1 LPLDLARVLSW
12 PHLNEKKLLIVGPR
26 FEFDLLYL
34 RGLGFNKKNI
44 HSIDLFSYSP
54 LIEVNDAH
62 DIKAPDDSFDLI
74 ILSWVLVYSF
84 NQEKMLKE
92 IRSKISDKGKVI
104 ITGDYSNINNLD
116 NGDNDYVLNSDY
128 IWNKWNNSDDKI
140 LAKLD
145 GQNLDSVP
153 SEITLLALEVH
164 KSQGT
169 NSK

>member
-1 LPLDLARVLSW
+1 
-12 PHLNEKKLLIVGPR
+12 
-26 FEFDLLYL
+26 
-34 RGLGFNKKNI
+34 
-44 HSIDLFSYSP
+44 
-54 LIEVNDAH
+54 
-62 DIKAPDDSFDLI
+62 
-74 ILSWVLVYSF
+74 
-84 NQEKMLKE
+84 MLKE